1 MRLPSLLVLFVA
13 LSTATTATALKT
25 RLEPHFQGWWLNKY
39 EAVASFTN
47 AFAAVYEGER
57 GSATLLIGNILPN
70 GNCVSKKHTSGY
82 TASLNLLN
90 LTAAGTVSS
99 SGARKLKSCGAG
111 YYDKS
116 TFNFAGLNCDN
127 SPPNPSNSLPTSGL
141 VFKRHDD
148 DVDYP
153 WNTYKGCKRRRSYD
167 VSGPSKAPISRW
179 PGDASLLKQFPKF
192 STSGSPPFLRG
203 NFGPFQATKSFA
215 TGYYTRNGFAWMTRV
230 GNEMTGVSGYFASY
244 KCNGP
249 YGYTAVALKVEVS
262 KNGREYTSV
271 ASCETGKYDPKT
283 KKLYIRVGEG
293 TTCPSSS
300 DGGFEN
306 ALIQPLGSGDNIKPC
321 S

>member
-1 MRLPSLLVLFVA
+1 MVA
-13 LSTATTATALKT
+13 IVAIAATSATANDIQT
-25 RLEPHFQGWWLNKY
+25 AQEPNPQGWWLNTY
-39 EAVASFTN
+39 EADAFFNN
-47 AFAAVYEGER
+47 AYGSVYEGVN
-57 GSATLLIGNILPN
+57 GSATLLIGNVLP
-70 GNCVSKKHTSGY
+70 GGKCVAKKHRTSAF
-82 TASLNLLN
+82 TVSLNLLN
-90 LTAAGTVSS
+90 LTASGAD
-99 SGARKLKSCGAG
+99 SGARKIPVCAAGHYKSSIL
-111 YYDKS
+111 DV
-116 TFNFAGLNCDN
+116 GLIECQ
-127 SPPNPSNSLPTSGL
+127 SLPKS
-141 VFKRHDD
+141 
-148 DVDYP
+148 
-153 WNTYKGCKRRRSYD
+153 
-167 VSGPSKAPISRW
+167 
-179 PGDASLLKQFPKF
+179 ASLLLPAKSSMRLLFKRNSAFNYTWNKYTGCQRRSAAPVPGPTQEPISKWPGNEALLAGFPK
-192 STSGSPPFLRG
+192 SLDKTGTPPMLRG